1 MPDLQRKRDPLAP
14 VPLHESITEKQ
25 ISYLV
30 DSFYISIADDDRLG
44 PIFLSRNNGNWDEHL
59 AKMKLFWSSVL
70 LKTGKY
76 KGQPVVKHNAI
87 EELET
92 KDFERWLVMFEKT
105 ANEAFSPAAAPLVM
119 ETARRIANSLWLA
132 KFGKIGDNLPF

>member
-1 MPDLQRKRDPLAP
+1 MPNLERKRNLLAP
-14 VPLHESITEKQ
+14 TPIHASITENQ

-30 DSFYISIADDDRLG
+30 ENFYIRIADDERLG
-44 PIFLSRNNGNWDEHL
+44 PIFFSRNNGDWGNHL

-87 EELET
+87 EEL
-92 KDFERWLVMFEKT
+92 KSQDFERWLIMFEKT
-105 ANEAFSPAAAPLVM
+105 AKEAFAEDAVPLVM

-132 KFGKIGDNLPF
+132 KFGKIGDRPPF

>member
-1 MPDLQRKRDPLAP
+1 MPELKRKRDPLAP
-14 VPLHESITEKQ
+14 VPLHTSITENQ

-30 DSFYISIADDDRLG
+30 DRFYIDIAKDARLG
-44 PIFLSRNNGNWDEHL
+44 PIFLSRNNGEWGEHL

-87 EELET
+87 DKLKT
-92 KDFERWLVMFEKT
+92 SDFERWLVMFEKT
-105 ANEAFSPAAAPLVM
+105 AIEAFDKDAVPLVM
-119 ETARRIANSLWLA
+119 QIARRIANSLWLA
-132 KFGKIGDNLPF
+132 KVGKVGEAPPF

>member
-1 MPDLQRKRDPLAP
+1 MPDLKRKRDPLAP
-14 VPLHESITEKQ
+14 VPLHPSITENQ

-30 DSFYISIADDDRLG
+30 DRFYIDIAKDERLG
-44 PIFLSRNNGNWDEHL
+44 PIFLSRNKGEWGEHL

-87 EELET
+87 QELKT
-92 KDFERWLVMFEKT
+92 SDFERWLVLFEKT
-105 ANEAFSPAAAPLVM
+105 ANETFSGEAVPLVM
-119 ETARRIANSLWLA
+119 EIAKRIANSLWLA
-132 KFGKIGDNLPF
+132 KIGKIGDAPPF